1 MRPLESSN
9 TSSNKDMAGQM
20 NLINLKA
27 LGKELSLSVHT
38 LRKFIKMGMPH
49 YKVGNKFLVDSK
61 EVEPWFARHFRHE
74 TNINNDDLGS
84 ILDDAIANYDQ

>member
-1 MRPLESSN
+1 
-9 TSSNKDMAGQM
+9 M
-20 NLINLKA
+20 NLIDLKA

-61 EVEPWFARHFRHE
+61 EVEPWFAQLFRQE
-74 TNINNDDLGS
+74 TNINNDTQDS
-84 ILDDAIANYDQ
+84 ILDDVLGTYDQ

>member
-1 MRPLESSN
+1 
-9 TSSNKDMAGQM
+9 M
-20 NLINLKA
+20 NLIDLKA

-61 EVEPWFARHFRHE
+61 EVEPWVARKFRRE
-74 TNINNDDLGS
+74 TNINKDNLNS
-84 ILDDAIANYDQ
+84 ILDDVLANYDQ